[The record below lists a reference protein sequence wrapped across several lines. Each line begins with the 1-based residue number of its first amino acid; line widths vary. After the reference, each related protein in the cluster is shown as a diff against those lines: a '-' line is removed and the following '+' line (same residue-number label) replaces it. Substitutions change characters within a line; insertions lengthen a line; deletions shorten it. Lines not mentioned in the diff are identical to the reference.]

1 MFLVWVQNDYFQ
13 DDLFPPTKVLW
24 EPTMTSSK
32 WFGGANVP
40 AKRLDLKPSD
50 METRKILGSK
60 FYSGCELET
69 LICISLIVSSLKAQ
83 STTPSAT
90 TAPPIAEPIVS
101 STNGVGGFLSAVSAR
116 KEREKGA
123 QVIMRPENPCK

>member
-1 MFLVWVQNDYFQ
+1 MSTEDVFVWVQNDYFQ

-50 METRKILGSK
+50 METRKILGYK
-60 FYSGCELET
+60 F
-69 LICISLIVSSLKAQ
+69 
-83 STTPSAT
+83 
-90 TAPPIAEPIVS
+90 
-101 STNGVGGFLSAVSAR
+101 FLDVNWKRLFLLCFVDSIEFEGSVDDAVSYDGSAHR
-116 KEREKGA
+116 RADCIFNQRRRWILIRRQRA
-123 QVIMRPENPCK
+123 QRA